1 MCIRHRK
8 ILTSQKLSG
17 PFGLSDL
24 KSFHGFLILGRRMVS
39 IAYLLFYLA
48 IKLLE
53 VLVWKIFTKNH
64 IENGQGQLKR
74 SKTPKCSKADIQK
87 DKILIIW
94 LTDQYRGKEF
104 PINKLIDSIHKK
116 ALRRQWS
123 YSSHF
128 RHPETVWA
136 SKYSIERS

>member
-1 MCIRHRK
+1 MCIRHQK

-24 KSFHGFLILGRRMVS
+24 KSFHGFLILGGRMVS

-48 IKLLE
+48 IKFLE

-74 SKTPKCSKADIQK
+74 PKTPKCSKADIQK
-87 DKILIIW
+87 DKILII
-94 LTDQYRGKEF
+94 
-104 PINKLIDSIHKK
+104 
-116 ALRRQWS
+116 
-123 YSSHF
+123 
-128 RHPETVWA
+128 
-136 SKYSIERS
+136 